1 MDKVSGVRVRLLPTT
16 KIAALMNHQHLSL
29 APTPLCIERC
39 FVSFIKRRLVDV
51 EKNNA

>member
-29 APTPLCIERC
+29 APPPFVLNDALCLSSRED
-39 FVSFIKRRLVDV
+39 LLM
-51 EKNNA
+51 